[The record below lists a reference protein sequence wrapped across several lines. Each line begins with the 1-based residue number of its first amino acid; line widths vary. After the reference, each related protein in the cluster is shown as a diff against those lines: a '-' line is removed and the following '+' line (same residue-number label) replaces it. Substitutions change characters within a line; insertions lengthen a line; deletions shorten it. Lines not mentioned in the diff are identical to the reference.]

1 MSGKSPQSTGS
12 ARAGAVRA
20 IKTANPGR
28 GVIFMDVL
36 HGTWGSLGESKA
48 FSSEVETGSRQENAS
63 PVSILSKRGSGIDPG
78 PTLGIRSV
86 LNDSIPWL
94 TSAAGLLKRSDAP
107 SCDSLWSR
115 VSRARA
121 AADRAAGGGHGRG
134 HAACRNRRRDGAGG
148 VAASDRGISPQAQGI
163 SGSARGVR
171 AGGQRLLE
179 LDCREAAGPQRQ
191 AARSPVDRARRL
203 CADAAAG
210 LCRTEAAGGPIAIG
224 D

>member
-1 MSGKSPQSTGS
+1 MSGKSPQSTVP
-12 ARAGAVRA
+12 ARAWAVRA
-20 IKTANPGR
+20 SRTANANR
-28 GVIFMDVL
+28 DVILMGVPPWKVAMESSAIGTDVTIKVGHSGL
-36 HGTWGSLGESKA
+36 
-48 FSSEVETGSRQENAS
+48 FAS
-63 PVSILSKRGSGIDPG
+63 PFESF
-78 PTLGIRSV
+78 
-86 LNDSIPWL
+86 NCWL

-121 AADRAAGGGHGRG
+121 AADRAAGG
-134 HAACRNRRRDGAGG
+134 NSRRDGAGG

-191 AARSPVDRARRL
+191 AARSSADRARRL
-203 CADAAAG
+203 RADPTAG

-224 D
+224 A